1 MREFFTGKKRQHT
14 IIYYLLN
21 TTRKCIIYS
30 LYMKSF
36 TALTVFLLLFVEEER
51 ELELGVG
58 MLFVCACFCVDNSD
72 DDFESKNSRLFLSL
86 SSN

>member
-1 MREFFTGKKRQHT
+1 
-14 IIYYLLN
+14 
-21 TTRKCIIYS
+21 
-30 LYMKSF
+30 MKSF

-72 DDFESKNSRLFLSL
+72 EFERKNSRLFLL
-86 SSN
+86 KLQRVY

>member
-1 MREFFTGKKRQHT
+1 
-14 IIYYLLN
+14 
-21 TTRKCIIYS
+21 
-30 LYMKSF
+30 MKSF

-72 DDFESKNSRLFLSL
+72 EFERKNSRLFL
-86 SSN
+86 